1 MDESSVLQNLSRLR
15 KRCAVVVREM
25 YLHLMWWPAHG
36 NGNSFAAQ
44 LTHDAMMAMWLE
56 TEDAPLHY
64 TNIQLR
70 KYDRYVVNA
79 IKVNYLGDNTV
90 ASGSRSVNRANFHT
104 ATGHKRE
111 SNNTI
116 NFVIDETFTLI
127 IRLYKGPNMIF
138 FLFFKAFVT
147 EFLLHLNSTSSYW
160 V

>member
-1 MDESSVLQNLSRLR
+1 
-15 KRCAVVVREM
+15 
-25 YLHLMWWPAHG
+25 
-36 NGNSFAAQ
+36 
-44 LTHDAMMAMWLE
+44 MWLE